1 VFLPPPP
8 RIGSL
13 QLSWPLILAPLS
25 GRTDVAF
32 RMGLRKIGGVGLACT
47 DLTNPHGIIRNT
59 LRTQH
64 ILATRTGDQPL
75 GIQLYGTEP
84 EIMAEAAGLLEEQL
98 NPQLIDLNMGCPVG
112 KIVRKGAGS
121 ALLAEPDRALSIAAA
136 VVKRVSIPVT
146 VKLRL
151 GINSENITAPSLAP
165 MLRDVG
171 IKALVIHG
179 RTAEQHYRG
188 QVDIPGIRRVVEAVP
203 DIPVFANGN
212 VTGVASCKEMLAQT
226 GAAGV
231 AIGRAA
237 IRNPWLFSD
246 LVAEDQ
252 GLPPLRPSR
261 TEKIRLMQNHFRL
274 LVEVRGEFLGCRQ
287 FRKWSSQYNSLLG
300 LSRPQYQKFIKI
312 LTPDDFESL
321 ADELLKESLKQKC
334 VK

>member
-1 VFLPPPP
+1 
-8 RIGSL
+8 
-13 QLSWPLILAPLS
+13 
-25 GRTDVAF
+25 
-32 RMGLRKIGGVGLACT
+32 MGLRKIGGIGLACT

-64 ILATRTGDQPL
+64 ILATRAGDQPL
-75 GIQLYGTEP
+75 GIQLYGSEP
-84 EIMAEAAGLLEEQL
+84 EVMAEAAGMLEDQL
-98 NPQLIDLNMGCPVG
+98 SPQIIDLNMGCPVA
-112 KIVRKGAGS
+112 KIVRRGAGS

-151 GINSENITAPSLAP
+151 GINSKNITAPTLAV

-179 RTAEQHYRG
+179 RTADQHYRG
-188 QVDIPGIRRVVEAVP
+188 QVDIPGIRRVVEAVS

-246 LVAEDQ
+246 LIAKDQ

-261 TEKIRLMQNHFRL
+261 PNKVRLMQNHFRM
-274 LVEVRGEFLGCRQ
+274 LVEVRGEFRGCRQ

-300 LSRPQYQKFIKI
+300 LSELQYEKFIKFQ
-312 LTPDDFESL
+312 TPEDFESL
-321 ADELLKESLKQKC
+321 AEELLQESLKQEC